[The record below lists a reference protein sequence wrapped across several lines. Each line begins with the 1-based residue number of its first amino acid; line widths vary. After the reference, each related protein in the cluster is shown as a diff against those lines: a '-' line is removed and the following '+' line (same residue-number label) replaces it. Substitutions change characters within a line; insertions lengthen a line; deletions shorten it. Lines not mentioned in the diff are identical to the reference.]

1 MCLLDYAW
9 SAGQGNAM
17 QEYMPVMPAV
27 KANRPEGAS
36 STPQTLP
43 MKKKSAPLG
52 KSALKQSTLS
62 FGKKPKP
69 MPVASRMSADVVDLS
84 RD

>member
-1 MCLLDYAW
+1 MWMLDCAW
-9 SAGQGNAM
+9 SAGQGKAM
-17 QEYMPVMPAV
+17 QEYMPVMPAA
-27 KANRPEGAS
+27 KADRPQGAS

-43 MKKKSAPLG
+43 MKKQLAPLG
-52 KSALKQSTLS
+52 KSAMKQSTLS

-69 MPVASRMSADVVDLS
+69 MLVASRLSADVVDLS